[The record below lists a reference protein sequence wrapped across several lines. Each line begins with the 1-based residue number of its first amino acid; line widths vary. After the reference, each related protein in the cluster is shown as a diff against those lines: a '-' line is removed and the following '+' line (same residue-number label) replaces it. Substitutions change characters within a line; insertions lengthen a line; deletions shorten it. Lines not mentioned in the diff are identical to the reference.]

1 MREFT
6 IAMARDLVGRDDGL
20 ILEIGAN
27 EADDT
32 VKFLTRFPAAH
43 IHGFECDQRA
53 IAKWHRNVAASGHGQ
68 RATLHEFALADA
80 VGVKSFYPSSGTPPG
95 KCWEG
100 YGDQWD
106 KSGSL
111 LPPDRH
117 CDNSPWMEFLP
128 PTSVPCRTLDDWAAD
143 YSGEFQFAWVDVQGA
158 EAAVIRGGL
167 ETVRRIRWWY
177 CECDP
182 RPNYHGQADILEIRN
197 LLEPLGFRYVEEFG
211 GYNHLFQNTLLR

>member
-6 IAMARDLVGRDDGL
+6 IAMARELVGRDDGL

-27 EADDT
+27 EADHT
-32 VKFLTRFPAAH
+32 VHFLNHFPAAH
-43 IHGFECDQRA
+43 LHCFECDPRA
-53 IAKWHRNVAASGHGQ
+53 IAKWHRNIAATGQGQ

-80 VGVKSFYPSSGTPPG
+80 PGVKDFYPSTGTPPG
-95 KCWEG
+95 KYWEG

-111 LPPDRH
+111 LAPDQH
-117 CDNSPWMEFLP
+117 CGNSPWMSFLP
-128 PTSVPCRTLDDWAAD
+128 PIQVPCRTLDDWAKD
-143 YSGEFQFAWVDVQGA
+143 YPGEFQFAWVDVQGA

-167 ETVRRIRWWY
+167 ETVKRLHWWY

-182 RPNYHGQADILEIRN
+182 RHNYHGQADILEIRQ
-197 LLEPLGFRYVEEFG
+197 LLEPIGFRYVEEFG